1 MQGFAAK
8 ILIPLPKLVLHQT
21 FTCKTARIERE

>member
-21 FTCKTARIERE
+21 FTCKTARFE